1 MSVRD
6 DADQRKYWE
15 YAFAKRPQEELY
27 RLDNDADSLVN
38 LANHPEL
45 KAEKEKMAKMLM
57 AVREATKDPR
67 LTDAFDQMLWTNPS
81 LKKTKG
87 KQSSK

>member
-15 YAFAKRPQEELY
+15 YAFAKRPKEELY
-27 RLDNDADSLVN
+27 RLENDADSMVN
-38 LANHPEL
+38 LANHPEF
-45 KAEKEKMAKMLM
+45 KAEKEKLAKKLM

-67 LTDAFDQMLWTNPS
+67 LTDAFDHMPWTNPGM
-81 LKKTKG
+81 KKKE
-87 KQSSK
+87 